1 VRTREEVGLMEE
13 EPPLVEVSHDK
24 NAKVSW
30 GAEPRILDGSDDFSI
45 SDIFLINMDGLLI
58 KSLSF
63 GTSVRE
69 GTDEDIMSGMLTA
82 ITAFIRDSFRDE
94 MGGLKTLQYGRMT
107 IYLERGVTFYLVA
120 VFRGEPPEDL
130 RKMMRFALIQLWERY
145 KHRLK
150 VWDGTHDGL
159 EGIEN
164 DILEH
169 LGLELPSSSSPAGDD
184 DYQPPKFTGEILTAD
199 PGEGEMPQVVTTVDV
214 STPHGCYHL
223 YNMLLAKKG
232 SDIRIGPGSSK
243 AEIGKARKQIIMMY
257 HPDRWQGA
265 ERANFFMKKVN
276 VAWEV
281 LSGTGND

>member
-1 VRTREEVGLMEE
+1 MEE

-232 SDIRIGPGSSK
+232 SDIRIDGGSSRS
-243 AEIGKARKQIIMMY
+243 EIGKARKQIIMMY
-257 HPDRWQGA
+257 HPDRWQGT

-281 LSGTGND
+281 LSGSLN